1 MNKKILYSLLGLAV
15 LFFAVSLFIFLK
27 SNRDSRPNGQLPVTS
42 SANLTAEG
50 PVTMQVRA
58 FFFTESSELM
68 QPVSYELK
76 LSGTREVKYRQFF
89 DSLMKERAGY
99 IVPVPEGVT
108 LRSVYLIDAKNMM
121 VVDFSDDLL
130 NNFPSGTSSEL
141 EFIYFFV
148 NNICYNFRDI
158 KKVKFLISGNEY
170 PSITGHLDVENP
182 FFPDFTY
189 LNQE

>member
-1 MNKKILYSLLGLAV
+1 
-15 LFFAVSLFIFLK
+15 
-27 SNRDSRPNGQLPVTS
+27 
-42 SANLTAEG
+42 
-50 PVTMQVRA
+50 MQVRA